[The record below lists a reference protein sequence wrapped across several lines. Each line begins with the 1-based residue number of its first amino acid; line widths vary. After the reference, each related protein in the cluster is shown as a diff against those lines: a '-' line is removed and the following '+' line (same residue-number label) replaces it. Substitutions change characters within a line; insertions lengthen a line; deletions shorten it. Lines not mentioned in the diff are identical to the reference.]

1 MLKPISL
8 CSSKVRLDPL
18 SHSHLDALQKVG
30 EAEALW
36 RWVPSKYC
44 QSPEIL
50 KDWFEQTAQ
59 FDPLEQIVFAI
70 IDIETNQVT
79 GNTRIFR
86 VDPQNLQAEIGHTFI
101 GLDWQRSHINTHA
114 KYLLLKHAFE
124 TLGLVR
130 IEFQTHEQNHKSRS
144 AIARLGAHFEAIH
157 LKNRKLPDGSFRNTA
172 RFSITD
178 DMWPD
183 IKQRLE
189 SWL

>member
-1 MLKPISL
+1 MLKAMTLSTN
-8 CSSKVRLDPL
+8 KVRLEPL
-18 SHSHLDALQKVG
+18 SQAHLGQLQQVG
-30 EAEALW
+30 QAEELW
-36 RWVPSKYC
+36 RWVPSRYC
-44 QSPEIL
+44 QSQEVL
-50 KDWFEQTAQ
+50 QTWFEQTAQ
-59 FDPLEQIVFAI
+59 FDPQEQVVFAI
-70 IDIETNQVT
+70 IDAQTNQVA

-86 VDPQNLQAEIGHTFI
+86 LDTHNLQAEIGHTFI

-114 KYLLLKHAFE
+114 KYLLLQHAFE

-144 AIARLGAHFEAIH
+144 AIARLGAHFEGIH

-172 RFSITD
+172 RFSIID

-183 IKQRLE
+183 IKQRLG